1 MEDGAPLASVDTM
14 QEGITSL
21 KFYFISHWCMA
32 SVKDTSPHTT
42 HVYTP
47 THALLKPDR
56 GKGGVILVLLTC
68 TLGEYT
74 LLEKRVL
81 YM

>member
-32 SVKDTSPHTT
+32 SVKETSAHT
-42 HVYTP
+42 
-47 THALLKPDR
+47 
-56 GKGGVILVLLTC
+56 LLTFIHPP
-68 TLGEYT
+68 
-74 LLEKRVL
+74 
-81 YM
+81 MFS